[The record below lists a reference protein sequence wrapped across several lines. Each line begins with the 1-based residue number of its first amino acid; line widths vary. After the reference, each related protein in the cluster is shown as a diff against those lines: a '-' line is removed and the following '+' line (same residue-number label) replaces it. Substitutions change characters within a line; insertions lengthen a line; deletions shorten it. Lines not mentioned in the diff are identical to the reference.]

1 MNAQTTLVSPNELK
15 DSALSVKAR
24 LDGYQVGFGED
35 RRFMSLVSPAPYLIS
50 TDDHQTLK
58 KRGHVIRQ
66 WVETTNRLYHA
77 SLTDPSLFWLRDL
90 LETGLNDEMRAIH
103 RQLHAKQPMRAPFFM
118 RMDQPTFT
126 CAAEAQTPGS
136 GWGYH
141 AALAT
146 CYEEYTVLGRSFVAR
161 VAHTL
166 RELTGKDRP
175 RVVHLLHKVDYYGTE
190 ATFFAQAIRAAG
202 IDFTISV
209 RTIPENIKTYDVV
222 FRHYLEELGQYSGW
236 QNLLGLYDRGGIEI
250 EPAPNIIT
258 DHKIS
263 MMLPFHPRTFMYYSD
278 AVRSIFPA
286 TYLVDP
292 YATYQMRIS
301 NNYAHPVRLSNLPG
315 IPPKQ
320 RRLTLKYAG
329 MDPQKRAGGR
339 GVFNLSMS
347 DEAEINRLLQQVIDD
362 TYNGIPWLLQEMVL
376 RRYPVTYLSA
386 EGAIAN
392 DQWYARINP
401 FYAFPASGGSELLGC
416 PVHFRNFWKVHGQPD
431 AVETIMAIA

>member
-1 MNAQTTLVSPNELK
+1 MNAQTALVSTDELK
-15 DSALSVKAR
+15 DAALAVKAR

-35 RRFMSLVSPAPYLIS
+35 KRFMSLVSPAPHVIS

-58 KRGHVIRQ
+58 QRGHVIRQ

-77 SLTDPSLFWLRDL
+77 SLTDPAWFWLRDL
-90 LETGLNDEMRAIH
+90 LETGLNDEMRTIH
-103 RQLHAKQPMRAPFFM
+103 RQLHAKRPMRAPYFM

-146 CYEEYTVLGRSFVAR
+146 CYEGYTVLGRSFVAG
-161 VAHTL
+161 VADTL

-175 RVVHLLHKVDYYGTE
+175 RVLHLLHKDTFYGTE
-190 ATFFAQAIRAAG
+190 AAFFAQAIRAAG

-209 RTIPENIKTYDVV
+209 RIIPDDIETYDVV
-222 FRHYLEELGQYSGW
+222 FRHYMDELSQYRGW
-236 QNLLGLYDRGGIEI
+236 QNLLGLYDRGDIEI
-250 EPAPNIIT
+250 EPAPNVIT

-263 MMLPFHPRTFMYYSD
+263 MMLPFHPLTFSYYSD
-278 AVRSIFPA
+278 PIRALFPA

-292 YATYQMRIS
+292 YATYQMRMG
-301 NNYAHPVRLSNLPG
+301 NYVRPMRLSDLPA
-315 IPPKQ
+315 IPPRR

-329 MDPQKRAGGR
+329 LDPLKRAGGR
-339 GVFNLSMS
+339 GVYNLSMS
-347 DEAEINRLLQQVIDD
+347 GETEINRLIQKAIDD
-362 TYNGIPWLLQEMVL
+362 SYNGIPWLLQEMVL
-376 RRYPVTYLSA
+376 QRYLVTYLTA
-386 EGAIAN
+386 EGIIST
-392 DQWYARINP
+392 DPLYARINP
-401 FYAFPASGGSELLGC
+401 FYAFPSSGGSVLLGC

-431 AVETIMAIA
+431 AVETIMAVA